1 MASRTSATA
10 AGSNPLQARPRWDN
24 SPGKMSATAKLAD
37 LISAAEYL
45 ERERAAE
52 TRSEYINGVIVAMAG
67 GTIAHD
73 LIVGNIYASI
83 NFQMRGRPCRVFT
96 ANMKVRIE
104 RANLFRY
111 PDVSALCGPIA
122 LHDSIGDVYLNPSFL
137 CEVLSPGTE
146 AYDLG
151 EKFALYRLI
160 DSFVEYLVAAQDRR
174 FVQRFRRSQ
183 RGGWECMEFTE
194 SEDVITL
201 ESIGCSLRVADI
213 YDKVE
218 VPPAA

>member
-1 MASRTSATA
+1 MTGPIRLRAI
-10 AGSNPLQARPRWDN
+10 GSNPLQARPRWDN

-52 TRSEYINGVIVAMAG
+52 TRSEYINGVIVEMSG
-67 GTIAHD
+67 GTMAHD
-73 LIVGNIYASI
+73 IIAGNIFRLI
-83 NFQMRGRPCRVFT
+83 GNQLVGRPCRVFT
-96 ANMKVRIE
+96 SNMKVRIE

-111 PDVSALCGPIA
+111 PDISALCGPVA

-137 CEVLSPGTE
+137 CEVLSPSTE
-146 AYDLG
+146 AYDRG
-151 EKFALYRLI
+151 EKFALYRLL
-160 DSFVEYLVAAQDRR
+160 DSFVEYLIAAQDRHC
-174 FVQRFRRSQ
+174 VQLFRRSR
-183 RGGWECMEFTE
+183 RGGWESTEFTE
-194 SEDVITL
+194 PDDVITL

-218 VPPAA
+218 IPPAA